1 MSTSFTRNVKL
12 VTGGRYTKI
21 VKDVGGAGG
30 GGGTASGGT
39 SDRPVSGAET
49 GAMYFDTDV
58 DKLYVWNGSAWVDV
72 T

>member
-1 MSTSFTRNVKL
+1 MSTSFTRNVRL
-12 VTGGRYTKI
+12 VSGGRYTKI
-21 VKDVGGAGG
+21 VKDVGGNG

-39 SDRPVSGAET
+39 ADRPVSGAEV

-58 DKLYVWNGSAWVDV
+58 DKLYIWNGSAWIDV